1 MTINFTIHK
10 KSFSVFPDGIEIL
23 CEGYVLPRNSI
34 FQEYSQFRDEALIF
48 ELFKQYAWDF
58 IHQVK
63 GVFCII
69 VKSPDKVVVFS
80 DRLGLKKLFY
90 SADEHGITVSNQ
102 IETLVRPEQI
112 KLDQNTLALKTLLN
126 REIGSDTIF
135 ENIHVTSVAS
145 ELVYE
150 NGKWHVGRYWSPE
163 SLLLKTDEK
172 YNIAYFEQLIKDNIQ
187 NLKQYFEPKDYS
199 ITLTG
204 GKDSRTGL
212 CGLLNLGIKPKGV
225 TYGDAAS
232 KDAVFA
238 KKVAKAAEIEHH
250 VFAMP
255 KDEET
260 IEQTVQQIIGHKNPS
275 INMHRAHRYYAF
287 QQLGAIT
294 SQKQLYMAGYM
305 AGELL
310 MGIYYDDTVFPAF
323 LTQLW
328 EQKNTVSEG
337 LIEEKLKDYF
347 MKVDALDLTAVV
359 AKLKQLRTLDLSKG
373 IYEAQLHGIFELG
386 VPHHGQDI
394 FLSQTILD
402 YPYPFFLDIDFLDA
416 LFQSQ
421 YCFKFTDNKTKN
433 LVQRYKLYAF
443 NLQLQHRLFP
453 KLSKVP
459 FAKKGNYTTKDYL
472 RGSLLWSAVK
482 VLNFAKDRKKYP
494 PSFVYNQAYTNFVKK
509 HLEIIQQ
516 DTQHNIHKI
525 FDVAAALERLN
536 HSAQLT
542 QEKHWHKY
550 TNIISTYLYFN
561 AIQHEG

>member
-1 MTINFTIHK
+1 MTIIFNIPQKT
-10 KSFSVFPDGIEIL
+10 FSVFPDGIEIL

-34 FQEYSQFRDEALIF
+34 FHEYAQYHDERLIF
-48 ELFKQYAWDF
+48 ELFKTHSWDF

-63 GVFCII
+63 GVFWII
-69 VKSPDKVVVFS
+69 IKSPDKTVVYN

-90 SADEHGITVSNQ
+90 RKDSEGITFSNQ
-102 IETLVRPEQI
+102 IEKLLNSESL
-112 KLDQNTLALKTLLN
+112 KLDTSTLAIKTLLN

-135 ENIHVTSVAS
+135 DNIHSTAAAS
-145 ELVYE
+145 ELVFE
-150 NGKWHVGRYWSPE
+150 NGKLHNGTYWSPDA
-163 SLLLKTDEK
+163 LLQKTDEK

-187 NLKQYFEPKDYS
+187 NLKQYFNPEDYS

-212 CGLLNLGIKPKGV
+212 CALMNLGIKPIGV

-255 KDEET
+255 KEEKT
-260 IEQTVQQIIGHKNPS
+260 IEQTIQQLVAHKNPT
-275 INMHRAHRYYAF
+275 INIHRAHRYFAF
-287 QQLGAIT
+287 QQLGKIS

-310 MGIYYDDTVFPAF
+310 MGIYYDDTVFPNF
-323 LTQLW
+323 LTDIW
-328 EQKNTVSEG
+328 EQKSTLTQEVIQS
-337 LIEEKLKDYF
+337 KLDAYF
-347 MKVDALDLTAVV
+347 MKSESKNLTEIKQ
-359 AKLKQLRTLDLSKG
+359 KLQRLKTLDLSKG

-386 VPHHGQDI
+386 IPHHGQDI
-394 FLSQTILD
+394 FLSHTILD
-402 YPYPFFLDIDFLDA
+402 YPYPFFLDIDFIDA
-416 LFQSQ
+416 LFQSK
-421 YCFKFTDNKTKN
+421 YSFKFTDNKTKN

-472 RGSLLWSAVK
+472 RGSLIWSAVK
-482 VLNFAKDRKKYP
+482 VFNFTKDRKKYP

-509 HLEIIQQ
+509 QLEIIQR

-525 FDVAAALERLN
+525 YDVAGALKQLDQ
-536 HSAQLT
+536 SALLT
-542 QEKHWHKY
+542 QEKYWHRY

-561 AIQHEG
+561 AIKHEG

>member
-1 MTINFTIHK
+1 MTINFNIHK
-10 KSFSVFPDGIEIL
+10 KTFSVFPNRIEIL

-34 FQEYSQFRDEALIF
+34 FQAYAQFRDEVLIF
-48 ELFKQYAWDF
+48 ELFKEFSWNF
-58 IHQVK
+58 IHHVK
-63 GVFCII
+63 GVFWII
-69 VKSPDKVVVFS
+69 IKSPEKTVVYN

-90 SADEHGITVSNQ
+90 HEDQNSISLSNQ
-102 IETLVRPEQI
+102 IENLGKSAHL
-112 KLDQNTLALKTLLN
+112 KLDENALALKTLLN

-135 ENIHVTSVAS
+135 ENIKCTTAAS
-145 ELVYE
+145 ELIFE
-150 NGKWHVGRYWSPE
+150 NGKWLEKTYWSPNA
-163 SLLLKTDEK
+163 LLLKIDEK
-172 YNIAYFEQLIKDNIQ
+172 YNIAFFEQLIKDNLQ
-187 NLKQYFEPKDYS
+187 NLNQYFEPTDYS

-212 CGLLNLGIKPKGV
+212 CALLNLGIKPIGV

-238 KKVAKAAEIEHH
+238 KKVAKVAEIEHH
-250 VFAMP
+250 IFAMP
-255 KDEET
+255 KEVKN
-260 IEQTVQQIIGHKNPS
+260 IENTVNQIVAHKNPGVS
-275 INMHRAHRYYAF
+275 VHRAHRYFAF
-287 QQLGAIT
+287 QQLGEIT
-294 SQKQLYMAGYM
+294 SPKQLYLAGYM

-310 MGIYYDDTVFPAF
+310 MGIYYDDTVFPNF
-323 LTQLW
+323 LTDIW
-328 EQKNTVSEG
+328 EQKSALT
-337 LIEEKLKDYF
+337 EEIIQTKLDEYF
-347 MKVDALDLTAVV
+347 VKTESKNLTEIKQKLQRLKTLDLT
-359 AKLKQLRTLDLSKG
+359 KG
-373 IYEAQLHGIFELG
+373 IYEAHLHGIFELG

-416 LFQSQ
+416 LFQSN

-453 KLSKVP
+453 KLSIVP

-509 HLEIIQQ
+509 QLEIIQQ
-516 DTQHNIHKI
+516 DAKHDIHKI
-525 FDVAAALERLN
+525 FDVAAASERLKN
-536 HSAQLT
+536 SAQLT